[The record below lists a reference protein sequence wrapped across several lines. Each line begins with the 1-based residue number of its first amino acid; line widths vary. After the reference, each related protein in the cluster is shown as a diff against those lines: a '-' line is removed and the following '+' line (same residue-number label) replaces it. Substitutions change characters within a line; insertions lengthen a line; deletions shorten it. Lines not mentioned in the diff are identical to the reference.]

1 MGLTADKLMQVPA
14 RMCIRLK
21 QPKQVLWNGLQHFIG
36 PTAKPLPEYAQVA
49 KWLGDNRSRG
59 LMLMGDMGRGKSI
72 IAMHILPLILNHFY
86 QRTLTCVSAY
96 DMNSQIDALKQK
108 QLLVLDD
115 VGVERPHF
123 DYGNRRDAFCEI
135 VDAAEQ
141 HGALLI
147 VTTNLN
153 SKELLA
159 RYGERT
165 YDRLRGMMT
174 LVTFMGKS
182 MR

>member
-1 MGLTADKLMQVPA
+1 MQVPT
-14 RMCIRLK
+14 RMCITLN
-21 QPKQVLWNGLQHFIG
+21 QPWEVLWGGLLHFIG
-36 PTAKPLPEYAQVA
+36 PHAQHLPEYDQVV
-49 KWLGDNRSRG
+49 KWLANSHSKG

-72 IAMHILPLILNHFY
+72 IALRILPVILQHFY
-86 QRTLTCVSAY
+86 QLHLTCVSAY
-96 DMNSQIDALKQK
+96 DMNKQIDALKCK

-115 VGVERPHF
+115 VGVEAPF
-123 DYGNRRDAFCEI
+123 MDYGNRRDAFCEI

-141 HGALLI
+141 HAALLI
-147 VTTNLN
+147 ITTNLN
-153 SKELLA
+153 SEELYK

-174 LVTFMGKS
+174 KVVFMGES

>member
-1 MGLTADKLMQVPA
+1 MMQVPT
-14 RMCIRLK
+14 RISITLE
-21 QPKQVLWNGLQHFIG
+21 QPRQVLWSGLQHFIG
-36 PTAKPLPEYAQVA
+36 PQVQPLPEYAKVA
-49 KWLGDNRSRG
+49 DWLADNHSKG

-72 IAMHILPLILNHFY
+72 IALRILPVILKHFY
-86 QRTLTCVSAY
+86 QMNLTCVSAY
-96 DMNSQIDALKQK
+96 DMNKQIDALRQK

-115 VGVERPHF
+115 VGVESPYM

-141 HGALLI
+141 NAALLI

-153 SKELLA
+153 SPELLA
-159 RYGERT
+159 RYGYRT
-165 YDRLRGMMT
+165 VDRMRGMMT
-174 LVTFMGKS
+174 KVLFKGES